1 MESSSGSSSQTIL
14 TAQGLKDNTI
24 IIPTFNYSFFLP
36 LERNFESKEYVNSL
50 RLWMIENWSKSI
62 IYAFVYIFAIFIG
75 KAYMTNKQKYELRG
89 LLTVW
94 NVLLA
99 VFSAIGAIRVLP
111 ELTFSI
117 KNRGFDYSIC
127 DNSYGNRNILINYNN
142 IPIFINNPI
151 N

>member
-1 MESSSGSSSQTIL
+1 MASPSVSSSQTIL
-14 TAQGLKDNTI
+14 AAQGLNENTI
-24 IIPTFNYSFFLP
+24 IIPNFNYSFFLP

-62 IYAFVYIFAIFIG
+62 IFAFIYILTIFTG

-94 NVLLA
+94 NLLLA
-99 VFSAIGAIRVLP
+99 VFSAIGALRVLP

-117 KNRGFDYSIC
+117 NNYGFDYSIC
-127 DNSYGNRNILINYNN
+127 DNSYGMVNH
-142 IPIFINNPI
+142 FI
-151 N
+151 